1 MFRKSIAV
9 LLVLGIYATPSP
21 VHARVLEEVPDAT
34 SKEVIFK
41 EDLTSSQWG
50 LPTVGLD
57 GVKYTGKGMKIA
69 VLSDG
74 LDGRHLELIG
84 RYKDGYNAVTKAVYK
99 PGEVTGYNGGYD
111 GTFIAGVIT
120 ARSDKVG
127 ITGIAPDAVILPVVI
142 DDAGKSSDAIV
153 ARGVDWAVKNQV
165 STIYLSPGLAGG
177 LIDGKVSLT
186 CVAIEKAYNKGILT
200 FVPNFNDEALPSSTF
215 DVSKCKHATTV
226 AAIGENLS
234 EVGGGNPEVPAMFA
248 APGKNIISI
257 ASGDDWYSYR
267 TSSGAFIPPAFAA
280 GLTTLLLESGAVKG
294 QGAALST
301 ALLKRFAS
309 TAVDIGVL
317 GKDVSFGS
325 GVMDIKAAI
334 SGSKPSSAKALAV
347 KISKVVTPTITS
359 LESANSADESIAV
372 SWAPPFGVKVK
383 NYIIEG
389 FYYLDGVRYNKS
401 VTVDGGEVRG
411 VLPIAAANNSL
422 VRVIAVIDGV
432 KHTGAYN
439 SSVEYTPVIV
449 YPPDDATVL
458 SAKVKWVAEGISV
471 SVKVLYP
478 EFGWDLLIINGDTGE
493 VLRKYKVPAGESD
506 FVALYSLDHPV
517 RSSYL
522 NIATGVGRKGIDT
535 FLNPYYSLKA
545 QAKSVGKEY
554 AGVWGN
560 AYSNC
565 KIEGESCV
573 GQVLNVY
580 DKESGKLLAKA
591 IIREDLTF
599 SAVFPWKSNTISL
612 SVESESGLRSELL
625 ERSLWYRG

>member
-280 GLTTLLLESGAVKG
+280 GLTTLLLESGAIKG

-560 AYSNC
+560 AFSNC

>member
-560 AYSNC
+560 AFSNC

>member
-215 DVSKCKHATTV
+215 DVSKCKYATTV

>member
-1 MFRKSIAV
+1 MFRKSIVA
-9 LLVLGIYATPSP
+9 LLVTGILATPFSA
-21 VHARVLEEVPDAT
+21 HARVLEEAPDVST
-34 SKEVIFK
+34 KEVIFK
-41 EDLTSSQWG
+41 EDLSSSQWG
-50 LPTVGLD
+50 LTTVGLD
-57 GVKYTGKGMKIA
+57 GVKFTGKGMKIG

-84 RYKDGYNAVTKAVYK
+84 RYKDGYNAVTKSVYK
-99 PGEVTGYNGGYD
+99 PGEVSGYNGGYD
-111 GTFIAGVIT
+111 GTFIAGVIA
-120 ARSDKVG
+120 ARNDKVG

-142 DDAGKSSDAIV
+142 DDAGKISDAIV
-153 ARGVDWAVKNQV
+153 ARGVDWAVKSQV

-177 LIDGKVSLT
+177 LVNGNVSLT

-200 FVPNFNDEALPSSTF
+200 FVPNFNDEALSSSTF
-215 DVSKCKHATTV
+215 DVSKCKYATTV

-234 EVGGGNPEVPAMFA
+234 EVGGGNPETPAMFA
-248 APGKNIISI
+248 APGKNITSI

-280 GLTTLLLESGAVKG
+280 GLTTLLLESGAIKG
-294 QGAALST
+294 QGAALSA
-301 ALLKRFAS
+301 ALLKRLAS
-309 TAVDIGVL
+309 PAVDIGVL
-317 GKDVSFGS
+317 GKDGSFGS
-325 GVMDIKAAI
+325 GVLDIKAAI
-334 SGSKPSSAKALAV
+334 SGTKPISAKSLAA

-359 LESANSADESIAV
+359 LESANSSDESIAV

-401 VTVDGGEVRG
+401 VIVDGSEVRG
-411 VLPIAAANNSL
+411 VLPISAANNSL
-422 VRVIAVIDGV
+422 VRVIAVVDSE

-478 EFGWDLLIINGDTGE
+478 EFGWDLLIINGDTGDII
-493 VLRKYKVPAGESD
+493 RKYKVPAGQSE
-506 FVALYSLDHPV
+506 FLALYSVDNPA
-517 RSSYL
+517 RSLYL

-545 QAKSVGKEY
+545 QAKSVGKEF

-560 AYSNC
+560 AFSNC

-580 DKESGKLLAKA
+580 DKDSGKLLAKA
-591 IIREDLTF
+591 IIRDDLTF

-612 SVESESGLRSELL
+612 SVESESGLRSEVLD
-625 ERSLWYRG
+625 RTLWYRG

>member
-1 MFRKSIAV
+1 MFGKSMFV
-9 LLVLGIYATPSP
+9 LLVTVIFATPFSA
-21 VHARVLEEVPDAT
+21 HARVLEEVPDVIN
-34 SKEVIFK
+34 KEVTFK
-41 EDLTSSQWG
+41 EDLSDSQWG
-50 LPTVGLD
+50 LTAVGLD
-57 GVKYTGKGMKIA
+57 GVKFTGKGGKIA
-69 VLSDG
+69 LLSDG
-74 LDGRHLELIG
+74 LDGRHRELAG
-84 RYKDGYNAVTKAVYK
+84 RYRDGYNAVTKSVYK
-99 PGEVTGYNGGYD
+99 PGEVTGYDGGYD
-111 GTFIAGVIT
+111 GTFIAGVI
-120 ARSDKVG
+120 ASSNDKVG

-177 LIDGKVSLT
+177 LINGKVSLT

-200 FVPNFNDEALPSSTF
+200 FVPNFNDEALQSSTF
-215 DVSKCKHATTV
+215 DVSKCKYATTV

-248 APGKNIISI
+248 APGKNITSI

-280 GLTTLLLESGAVKG
+280 GLTTLLLESGAIKG
-294 QGAALST
+294 QGAALSA
-301 ALLKRFAS
+301 ALLKRLAS

-325 GVMDIKAAI
+325 GVLDIKAAI
-334 SGSKPSSAKALAV
+334 TGSKPSSAKALAA

-359 LESANSADESIAV
+359 LESANSSDESIAV

-411 VLPIAAANNSL
+411 VLPISAANNSL
-422 VRVIAVIDGV
+422 VRVIAVIDGE

-493 VLRKYKVPAGESD
+493 VMRKYKVPAGESN

-560 AYSNC
+560 AFSNC

-591 IIREDLTF
+591 IIRDDLTF

-612 SVESESGLRSELL
+612 SVESESGLRSEVL

>member
-1 MFRKSIAV
+1 MFRKSMFV
-9 LLVLGIYATPSP
+9 LLVTVIFATPFSA
-21 VHARVLEEVPDAT
+21 HARVLEEVPDVI
-34 SKEVIFK
+34 SKEVTFK
-41 EDLTSSQWG
+41 EDLSDSQWG
-50 LPTVGLD
+50 LAAVGLD
-57 GVKYTGKGMKIA
+57 GVKFTGKGGKIA
-69 VLSDG
+69 LLSDG
-74 LDGRHLELIG
+74 LDGRHRELAG
-84 RYKDGYNAVTKAVYK
+84 RYRDGYNAVTKSVYK
-99 PGEVTGYNGGYD
+99 PGEVTGYGGGYD
-111 GTFIAGVIT
+111 GTFIAGVI
-120 ARSDKVG
+120 ASSNDKVG
-127 ITGIAPDAVILPVVI
+127 ITGIAPDAIILPVVI

-153 ARGVDWAVKNQV
+153 ARGVDWAVKSQV

-177 LIDGKVSLT
+177 LINGKVSLT

-200 FVPNFNDEALPSSTF
+200 FVPNFNDEALQSSTF
-215 DVSKCKHATTV
+215 DVSKCKYATTV

-248 APGKNIISI
+248 APGKNITSI

-280 GLTTLLLESGAVKG
+280 GLTTLLLESGAIKG

-325 GVMDIKAAI
+325 GVLDIKAAI
-334 SGSKPSSAKALAV
+334 TGSKPSSAKALAV

-359 LESANSADESIAV
+359 LESANSSDESIAV

-401 VTVDGGEVRG
+401 VIVDGSEVRG
-411 VLPIAAANNSL
+411 VLPISAANNSL
-422 VRVIAVIDGV
+422 VRVIAVVDGE

-449 YPPDDATVL
+449 YPPDDATIL

-493 VLRKYKVPAGESD
+493 IMRKYKVPAGESN

-560 AYSNC
+560 AFSNC

-573 GQVLNVY
+573 GQELNVY

-591 IIREDLTF
+591 IIRDDLTF

-612 SVESESGLRSELL
+612 SVESESGLRSEVL